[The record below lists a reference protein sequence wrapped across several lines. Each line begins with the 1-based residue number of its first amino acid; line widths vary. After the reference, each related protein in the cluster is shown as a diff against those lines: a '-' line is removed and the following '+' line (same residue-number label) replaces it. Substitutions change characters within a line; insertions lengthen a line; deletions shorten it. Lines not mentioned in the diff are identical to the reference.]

1 MKNRICAIITAA
13 GSSSRLGGKIKKE
26 FLSCKGGTVLSECV
40 KKIVYHSECSLL
52 VITYPKGLLS
62 DAKNAVFADKELS
75 AKLNDLISNQNLL
88 IQFVEGSDTRQK
100 SVYNALK

>member
-62 DAKNAVFADKELS
+62 DAKNAVFAD
-75 AKLNDLISNQNLL
+75 N
-88 IQFVEGSDTRQK
+88 
-100 SVYNALK
+100 